1 MIAFERNGLQ
11 FDFRVSGIVVH
22 RDHVLLVRVEQYDS
36 WFLPGGHVEIGELAD
51 VAMIREMLEETGM
64 SVEIDRLVWVVENFF
79 TLDGKRHQ
87 ELGFFY
93 LVTPPANATQLD
105 LGKEFYGKEENGT
118 PLIFRWHRLDTLANL
133 ILFPSFL
140 ATGLN
145 ALPSSITHIVH
156 KTRTD

>member
-11 FDFRVSGIVVH
+11 FDFRASGIVIH
-22 RDHVLLVRVEQYDS
+22 RDHVLLVRIEQYPF

-51 VAMIREMLEETGM
+51 AAMIREMGEETGM

-93 LVTPPANATQLD
+93 LVTPPPGATQLD

-118 PLIFRWHRLDTLANL
+118 PLIFRWHRLDALADL
-133 ILFPSFL
+133 KIFPSFL
-140 ATGLN
+140 GEGLT
-145 ALPSSITHIVH
+145 ALPSSICHIVQN
-156 KTRTD
+156 DLA